1 MWKAL
6 PKVTLLVDVRARIWT
21 QIFWFQVYTAVQA
34 EDWAKHTSC
43 REPTMGVL
51 ESNCSLG
58 KKSLGNGK
66 ILLVSPTMLTEL
78 QALMR
83 IYCVL
88 SGQAAG
94 RSQLRA
100 APGWAPADL
109 LDPSRSQ
116 DFFVPWRQLID
127 LCLFKSFV
135 NIQNSTE
142 AVAGEGALQ
151 PATPVSFPPHHGWR
165 NQTTDVLMPLDVP
178 VWSGARNLHC

>member
-58 KKSLGNGK
+58 KQSLGNGK

-88 SGQAAG
+88 SGQAEG
-94 RSQLRA
+94 CSWLGTSRSTGPIYEPGLLRA
-100 APGWAPADL
+100 LKTAHWFMSFQVICEHPKQHWSSCRRGSSATSHSSVLSTTPWLEKPDHRCADALGCASVIWSQKSTL
-109 LDPSRSQ
+109 L
-116 DFFVPWRQLID
+116 
-127 LCLFKSFV
+127 KS
-135 NIQNSTE
+135 N
-142 AVAGEGALQ
+142 
-151 PATPVSFPPHHGWR
+151 
-165 NQTTDVLMPLDVP
+165 
-178 VWSGARNLHC
+178 NL